1 MVETSQTAPPD
12 GMRGGQNPGS
22 GPAPQTHTRS
32 VAAPDP
38 GVAPDP
44 GTAVGAAGG
53 PLAGVRVLEL
63 GSLIAGPFAGRQ
75 LADFGAE
82 VIKIESPDRPD
93 PMREWGRARIEGHTL
108 WWSVQSRGKKCVTLD
123 LKSPRGRELFLEL
136 CKEAD
141 VILENFRPGT
151 LEKLGLSPDVL
162 WQTNPGLVIARVS
175 GYGQTG
181 PDANK
186 PGYASVAEA
195 RGGLRHLNGYPD
207 QAPPRTG
214 ISLGDSL
221 ASLYA
226 LQGILLALYWRDA
239 RGGTGQVVDVSLV
252 ESCFS
257 LLESAVPDY
266 AAAGIVPGPSGSG
279 LKGIAPSN
287 IFRSSDG
294 KWVVIA
300 ANQDSVFVRLAAAM
314 GMPELVSDPRYS
326 NHASRGANQDEL
338 EQLIA
343 QWAAGFSHGDLV
355 ACLDRHSVPNST
367 VSTIEDIFEDPQ
379 LRARGMLVEVPDEQ
393 LGAVVQPG
401 VIPKLSRTGG
411 GIAWNGPLVPGSHNS
426 DIYAGL
432 LKLSAEELQDA
443 KDEGAI

>member
-1 MVETSQTAPPD
+1 MVKVSETAASGGRPSAAAEPEAPRTA
-12 GMRGGQNPGS
+12 
-22 GPAPQTHTRS
+22 
-32 VAAPDP
+32 
-38 GVAPDP
+38 
-44 GTAVGAAGG
+44 G

-82 VIKIESPDRPD
+82 VIKIESPSRPD
-93 PMREWGRARIEGHTL
+93 PMREWGRAQVQGHTL

-123 LKSPRGRELFLEL
+123 LKAARGRELFLEL

-141 VILENFRPGT
+141 VLLENFRPGT
-151 LEKLGLSPDVL
+151 LENLGLAPEEL
-162 WQTNPGLVIARVS
+162 WKVNPGLIIARVS

-181 PDANK
+181 PDAQK

-195 RGGLRHLNGYPD
+195 RGGLRYLNGYPGE
-207 QAPPRTG
+207 APPRTG

-252 ESCFS
+252 EACFS

-266 AAAGIVPGPSGSG
+266 AAAGVVPTPSGSG

-287 IFRSSDG
+287 IFRSRDG

-314 GMPELVSDPRYS
+314 GQPELASDPRYS
-326 NHASRGANQDEL
+326 NHAARGVHQEEL
-338 EQLIA
+338 ESLIA
-343 QWAAGFSHGDLV
+343 EWAAGHGDDELTAV
-355 ACLDRHSVPNST
+355 LDRHSVPNSP
-367 VSTIEDIFEDPQ
+367 VSSIEDIFSDPQ
-379 LRARGMLVEVPDEQ
+379 LRARNMLVEVHDEE
-393 LGAVVQPG
+393 LGTVVQPG
-401 VIPKLSRTGG
+401 IIPRLTHSAG
-411 GIAWNGPLVPGSHNS
+411 GIGWSGPLSPGSHNRAV
-426 DIYAGL
+426 YGGL
-432 LKLSAEELQDA
+432 LGLSEEELQDA

>member
-1 MVETSQTAPPD
+1 MVNLSETPT
-12 GMRGGQNPGS
+12 RGGAASALTDVEPS
-22 GPAPQTHTRS
+22 PAT
-32 VAAPDP
+32 
-38 GVAPDP
+38 
-44 GTAVGAAGG
+44 G

-93 PMREWGRARIEGHTL
+93 PMREWGRAQVHGHTL

-123 LKSPRGRELFLEL
+123 LKTARGRELFLEL
-136 CKEAD
+136 CREAD
-141 VILENFRPGT
+141 VLLENFRPGT
-151 LEKLGLSPDVL
+151 LENLGLAPEEL
-162 WQTNPGLVIARVS
+162 WKINPGLVIARVS

-181 PDANK
+181 PDAQK

-195 RGGLRHLNGYPD
+195 RGGLRYLNGYPD

-252 ESCFS
+252 EACFS

-266 AAAGIVPGPSGSG
+266 AAAGVVPGPSGSG

-300 ANQDSVFVRLAAAM
+300 ANQDSVFVRLTAAM
-314 GMPELVSDPRYS
+314 GRPELASDARFS
-326 NHASRGANQDEL
+326 THTARGVHQGDL
-338 EQLIA
+338 ESLIA
-343 QWAAGFSHGDLV
+343 EWAAGYTDAELTGI
-355 ACLDRHSVPNST
+355 LDRHAVPNSP
-367 VSTIEDIFEDPQ
+367 VSSIEDIFADPQ
-379 LRARGMLVEVPDEQ
+379 LRARGMLVEVPDEE

-401 VIPKLSRTGG
+401 IVPRLTRSAG
-411 GIAWNGPLVPGSHNS
+411 GIGWNGPLSPGAHNQAVFG
-426 DIYAGL
+426 DL
-432 LKLSAEELQDA
+432 LGLSAEELRKA

>member
-1 MVETSQTAPPD
+1 MKVFETGTKD
-12 GMRGGQNPGS
+12 RGK
-22 GPAPQTHTRS
+22 
-32 VAAPDP
+32 D
-38 GVAPDP
+38 
-44 GTAVGAAGG
+44 AAGEDGHTIAQETPSTPAGRTETTGDGAG

-75 LADFGAE
+75 MADFGAE
-82 VIKIESPDRPD
+82 VIKVESPSRPD
-93 PMREWGRARIEGHTL
+93 PMREWGRARVNDHPL

-123 LKSPRGRELFLEL
+123 LKAPRGREIFLEL

-151 LEKLGLSPDVL
+151 MEKLGLGPDEL
-162 WQTNPGLVIARVS
+162 WKINPGLIIARVS

-181 PDANK
+181 PEASK

-195 RGGLRHLNGYPD
+195 RSGLRHLNGYPD
-207 QAPPRTG
+207 QPPPRTG

-221 ASLYA
+221 GSLYA

-252 ESCFS
+252 EACFS

-266 AAAGIVPGPSGSG
+266 AATGIVPGPSGSG

-287 IFRSSDG
+287 IFQSSDG

-314 GMPELVSDPRYS
+314 DMPGLAEDPRYRDHAQRGRNQEELESIIAEWANQYSAGELVSLLDQ
-326 NHASRGANQDEL
+326 HA
-338 EQLIA
+338 
-343 QWAAGFSHGDLV
+343 
-355 ACLDRHSVPNST
+355 VPNST
-367 VSTIEDIFEDPQ
+367 VSTVEDIFEDPQ
-379 LRARGMLVEVPDEQ
+379 LKARDMLVKVADEE

-401 VIPKLSRTGG
+401 IVPKLTRSAGRIG
-411 GIAWNGPLVPGSHNS
+411 WNGPLVQGSHNA
-426 DIYAGL
+426 DVYQGL
-432 LKLSAEELQDA
+432 LNLTEEELQNA
-443 KDEGAI
+443 RSEGAI

>member
-1 MVETSQTAPPD
+1 MVKVSETAT
-12 GMRGGQNPGS
+12 RGGQP
-22 GPAPQTHTRS
+22 
-32 VAAPDP
+32 
-38 GVAPDP
+38 
-44 GTAVGAAGG
+44 GAAAGTG
-53 PLAGVRVLEL
+53 IPHSAAPLAGVRVLEL

-75 LADFGAE
+75 MADFGAE
-82 VIKIESPDRPD
+82 VIKIESPSRPD
-93 PMREWGRARIEGHTL
+93 PMREWGRARVHGHTL

-123 LKSPRGRELFLEL
+123 LKAPRGRELFLEL
-136 CKEAD
+136 CREAD
-141 VILENFRPGT
+141 VLLENFRPGT
-151 LEKLGLSPDVL
+151 LEHLGLAPEEL
-162 WQTNPGLVIARVS
+162 WKVNPGLIIARVS

-181 PDANK
+181 PDAQK

-195 RGGLRHLNGYPD
+195 RGGLRYLNGYPD

-252 ESCFS
+252 EACFS

-266 AAAGIVPGPSGSG
+266 AAAGVVPGPSGSG

-314 GMPELVSDPRYS
+314 GRPELPSDPRYS
-326 NHASRGANQDEL
+326 NHAARGVHQEEL
-338 EQLIA
+338 ESLIA
-343 QWAAGFSHGDLV
+343 EWAAGYSEHELTSD
-355 ACLDRHSVPNST
+355 LDRHSVPNSP
-367 VSTIEDIFEDPQ
+367 VSSIEEIYADPQ
-379 LRARGMLVEVPDEQ
+379 LRAREMLVELQDEE
-393 LGAVVQPG
+393 LGTVVQPG
-401 VIPKLSRTGG
+401 IVPRLTRSAG
-411 GIAWNGPLVPGSHNS
+411 GIAWSGPLTPGSHNGA
-426 DIYAGL
+426 IYGGL
-432 LKLSAEELQDA
+432 LGLSDEELQDA

>member
-1 MVETSQTAPPD
+1 MAKVSETTT
-12 GMRGGQNPGS
+12 RG
-22 GPAPQTHTRS
+22 
-32 VAAPDP
+32 AAPRT
-38 GVAPDP
+38 AARPDRP
-44 GTAVGAAGG
+44 DAAG

-93 PMREWGRARIEGHTL
+93 PMREWGRARVQGHTL

-123 LKSPRGRELFLEL
+123 LKSPRGRGLFLEL

-151 LEKLGLSPDVL
+151 LEKLALAPEEL
-162 WQTNPGLVIARVS
+162 WKVNPGLIIARVS

-181 PDANK
+181 PDAQK

-195 RGGLRHLNGYPD
+195 RGGLRYLNGYPD

-252 ESCFS
+252 EACFS

-266 AAAGIVPGPSGSG
+266 AATGVVPGPSGSG

-314 GMPELVSDPRYS
+314 GRPELASDARYS
-326 NHASRGANQDEL
+326 NHAARGAHQEEL
-338 EQLIA
+338 ESLIA
-343 QWAAGFSHGDLV
+343 EWAAGFRHEELTSL
-355 ACLDRHSVPNST
+355 LDGYSVPNSP
-367 VSTIEDIFEDPQ
+367 VSSIEDIFEDPQ

-393 LGAVVQPG
+393 LGTVVQPG
-401 VIPKLSRTGG
+401 IIPKLTRSTGEIG
-411 GIAWNGPLVPGSHNS
+411 WNGPLVPGSHNR
-426 DIYAGL
+426 DIYGGL
-432 LKLSAEELQDA
+432 LKLSDKELQDA

>member
-1 MVETSQTAPPD
+1 
-12 GMRGGQNPGS
+12 MRGGQDPDS
-22 GPAPQTHTRS
+22 GPVAEVHAHDG
-32 VAAPDP
+32 AAPDR
-38 GVAPDP
+38 GHGIEA
-44 GTAVGAAGG
+44 GAG

-93 PMREWGRARIEGHTL
+93 PMREWGRARIDGHTL

-123 LKSPRGRELFLEL
+123 LKSPRGRELFLDL
-136 CKEAD
+136 CREAD

-162 WQTNPGLVIARVS
+162 WQSNPGLIIARVS

-239 RGGTGQVVDVSLV
+239 KGGTGQIVDVSLV

-266 AAAGIVPGPSGSG
+266 AAAGVVPGPSGSG

-287 IFRSSDG
+287 IFQSSDG

-314 GMPELVSDPRYS
+314 GVPQLASDPRYN
-326 NHASRGANQDEL
+326 NHASRGANQEEL
-338 EQLIA
+338 EQRIA
-343 QWAAGFSHGDLV
+343 EWAAGFNHGDLV
-355 ACLDRHSVPNST
+355 ACLDRHAVPNST

-401 VIPKLSRTGG
+401 VVPKLSRTSG
-411 GIAWNGPLVPGSHNS
+411 GIAWNGPLVPGAHNG
-426 DIYAGL
+426 DVYAGL
-432 LKLSAEELQDA
+432 LNLSAEQLQDA

>member
-1 MVETSQTAPPD
+1 MVKVSETAT
-12 GMRGGQNPGS
+12 RGGEP
-22 GPAPQTHTRS
+22 
-32 VAAPDP
+32 
-38 GVAPDP
+38 
-44 GTAVGAAGG
+44 GAASDTESPHGVG

-82 VIKIESPDRPD
+82 VIKIEAPSRPD
-93 PMREWGRARIEGHTL
+93 PMREWGRARVQGHTL

-136 CKEAD
+136 CQEAD
-141 VILENFRPGT
+141 VLLENFRPGT
-151 LEKLGLSPDVL
+151 LENLGLAPEEL
-162 WQTNPGLVIARVS
+162 WQVNPGLIIARVS

-181 PDANK
+181 PDAQK

-195 RGGLRHLNGYPD
+195 RGGLRYLNGYPD

-252 ESCFS
+252 EACFS

-266 AAAGIVPGPSGSG
+266 AAEKVVPGPSGSG

-287 IFRSSDG
+287 IFRSGDG

-314 GMPELVSDPRYS
+314 GRPEMASDPHYS
-326 NHASRGANQDEL
+326 NHASRGVHQEEL
-338 EQLIA
+338 ESLIA
-343 QWAAGFSHGDLV
+343 EWAAGYGHDELTAV
-355 ACLDRHSVPNST
+355 LDRHAVPNSP
-367 VSTIEDIFEDPQ
+367 VSSIEDIFADPQ
-379 LRARGMLVEVPDEQ
+379 LRARGMLVEVPDEE
-393 LGAVVQPG
+393 LGVLVQPG
-401 VIPKLSRTGG
+401 IVPRLTRSAGEIGWS
-411 GIAWNGPLVPGSHNS
+411 GPLTPGSHNRA
-426 DIYAGL
+426 IYEGL
-432 LKLSAEELQDA
+432 LGLSEDELQAA

>member
-1 MVETSQTAPPD
+1 M
-12 GMRGGQNPGS
+12 
-22 GPAPQTHTRS
+22 
-32 VAAPDP
+32 
-38 GVAPDP
+38 
-44 GTAVGAAGG
+44 

-93 PMREWGRARIEGHTL
+93 PMREWGRARVDGHTL

-136 CKEAD
+136 CEEAD

-151 LEKLGLSPDVL
+151 LEKLGLSPEEV
-162 WQTNPGLVIARVS
+162 WRVNPGLIIARVS

-181 PDANK
+181 PDAHK

-195 RGGLRHLNGYPD
+195 RGGLRYLNGYPD

-252 ESCFS
+252 EACFS

-266 AAAGIVPGPSGSG
+266 AATGVVPGPSGSG

-287 IFRSSDG
+287 IFRSADG

-314 GMPELVSDPRYS
+314 GRSELASDARYS
-326 NHASRGANQDEL
+326 NHAARGVHQEEL
-338 EQLIA
+338 ESLIA
-343 QWAAGFSHGDLV
+343 EWAAGYNHDELTSL
-355 ACLDRHSVPNST
+355 LDRHSVPNSP
-367 VSTIEDIFEDPQ
+367 VSSIEDIFADPQ
-379 LRARGMLVEVPDEQ
+379 LRARGMLVDVPDEQ
-393 LGAVVQPG
+393 LGTVVQPG
-401 VIPKLSRTGG
+401 IIPKLTRSAGEIG
-411 GIAWNGPLVPGSHNS
+411 WSGPLTPGFHNR
-426 DIYAGL
+426 DIYEGL
-432 LKLSAEELQDA
+432 LGLSDKDLQDA
-443 KDEGAI
+443 RAEGAI

>member
-1 MVETSQTAPPD
+1 MVKVSETPPQD
-12 GMRGGQNPGS
+12 
-22 GPAPQTHTRS
+22 HTS
-32 VAAPDP
+32 
-38 GVAPDP
+38 
-44 GTAVGAAGG
+44 TAVSVPDARQGEG

-82 VIKIESPDRPD
+82 VIKIESPNRPD
-93 PMREWGRARIEGHTL
+93 PMREWGRARVEGHTL

-136 CKEAD
+136 CEEAD

-151 LEKLGLSPDVL
+151 LEKLGLSPEEL
-162 WQTNPGLVIARVS
+162 WRVNPGLIIARVS

-181 PDANK
+181 PEAHK

-195 RGGLRHLNGYPD
+195 RGGLRYLNGYPD

-252 ESCFS
+252 EACFS

-266 AAAGIVPGPSGSG
+266 AASGVVPGPSGSG

-287 IFRSSDG
+287 IFRSADG

-300 ANQDSVFVRLAAAM
+300 ANQDSVFVRLVAAM
-314 GMPELVSDPRYS
+314 GRSELASDARYS
-326 NHASRGANQDEL
+326 NHSARGAHQEEL
-338 EQLIA
+338 ESLIA
-343 QWAAGFSHGDLV
+343 EWAAGFNHDELISV
-355 ACLDRHSVPNST
+355 LDRHSVPNSP
-367 VSTIEDIFEDPQ
+367 VSSIEDIFEDPQ
-379 LRARGMLVEVPDEQ
+379 LRARGMLVNVPDEQ
-393 LGAVVQPG
+393 LGSVVQPG
-401 VIPKLSRTGG
+401 IIPKLTRSAGAIG
-411 GIAWNGPLVPGSHNS
+411 WSGPLTPGSHNR
-426 DIYAGL
+426 DIYEGL
-432 LKLSAEELQDA
+432 LGLSDKDLQDA
-443 KDEGAI
+443 KEEGTI

>member
-1 MVETSQTAPPD
+1 MAKVSETTT
-12 GMRGGQNPGS
+12 RG
-22 GPAPQTHTRS
+22 
-32 VAAPDP
+32 AAPRT
-38 GVAPDP
+38 AARPDCP
-44 GTAVGAAGG
+44 DAAG

-93 PMREWGRARIEGHTL
+93 PMREWGRARVQGHTL

-123 LKSPRGRELFLEL
+123 LKSPRGRGLFLEL

-151 LEKLGLSPDVL
+151 LEKLALAPEEL
-162 WQTNPGLVIARVS
+162 WKVNPGLIIARVS

-181 PDANK
+181 PDAQK

-195 RGGLRHLNGYPD
+195 RGGLRYLNGYPD

-252 ESCFS
+252 EACFS

-266 AAAGIVPGPSGSG
+266 AATGVVPGPSGSG

-314 GMPELVSDPRYS
+314 GRPELASDARYS
-326 NHASRGANQDEL
+326 NHAARGAHQEEL
-338 EQLIA
+338 ESLIA
-343 QWAAGFSHGDLV
+343 EWAAGFRHEELTSL
-355 ACLDRHSVPNST
+355 LDGYSVPNSP
-367 VSTIEDIFEDPQ
+367 VSSIEDIFEDPQ

-393 LGAVVQPG
+393 LGTVVQPG
-401 VIPKLSRTGG
+401 IIPKLTRSTGEIG
-411 GIAWNGPLVPGSHNS
+411 WSGPLVPGSHNR
-426 DIYAGL
+426 DIYGGL
-432 LKLSAEELQDA
+432 LKLSDKELQDA

>member
-1 MVETSQTAPPD
+1 MAKVSETSTQGDSP
-12 GMRGGQNPGS
+12 R
-22 GPAPQTHTRS
+22 PALQPVRPH
-32 VAAPDP
+32 
-38 GVAPDP
+38 
-44 GTAVGAAGG
+44 GAG

-93 PMREWGRARIEGHTL
+93 PMREWGRARVRGHTL

-136 CKEAD
+136 CREAD

-151 LEKLGLSPDVL
+151 LEKLGLAPEEL
-162 WQTNPGLVIARVS
+162 WKVNPGLIIARVS

-181 PDANK
+181 PDAQK

-195 RGGLRHLNGYPD
+195 RGGLRYLNGYPD
-207 QAPPRTG
+207 QAPPRSG

-239 RGGTGQVVDVSLV
+239 RGGTGQIVDVSLV
-252 ESCFS
+252 EACFS

-266 AAAGIVPGPSGSG
+266 AATGLIPGPSGSG

-300 ANQDSVFVRLAAAM
+300 ANQNSVFVRLAAAM
-314 GMPELVSDPRYS
+314 GRPELASDARYG
-326 NHASRGANQDEL
+326 NHAARGAHQDQL
-338 EQLIA
+338 ESLIA
-343 QWAAGFSHGDLV
+343 EWAAGFSHEELT
-355 ACLDRHSVPNST
+355 ALLDRHAVPNSP
-367 VSTIEDIFEDPQ
+367 VSSIEDIFEDRQ
-379 LRARGMLVEVPDEQ
+379 LRARGMLVDVPDEH
-393 LGAVVQPG
+393 LGTVVQPG
-401 VIPKLSRTGG
+401 IIPRLTRSAGE
-411 GIAWNGPLVPGSHNS
+411 ISWSGPLTPGSHNR
-426 DIYAGL
+426 DIYGGL
-432 LKLSAEELQDA
+432 LRLSDKELQDA

>member
-1 MVETSQTAPPD
+1 MVNVYD
-12 GMRGGQNPGS
+12 
-22 GPAPQTHTRS
+22 
-32 VAAPDP
+32 
-38 GVAPDP
+38 
-44 GTAVGAAGG
+44 TAVRGDEPSTDPESSPQPTPG

-82 VIKIESPDRPD
+82 VIKIESPSRPD
-93 PMREWGRARIEGHTL
+93 PMREWGRARVHGHTL

-123 LKSPRGRELFLEL
+123 LKAPRGRELFLEL
-136 CKEAD
+136 CQEAD

-151 LEKLGLSPDVL
+151 LEKLGLGPDEL
-162 WQTNPGLVIARVS
+162 WKANPGLIIARVS

-181 PDANK
+181 PDAQK

-195 RGGLRHLNGYPD
+195 RGGLRFLNGYPD

-252 ESCFS
+252 EACFS

-266 AAAGIVPGPSGSG
+266 AAAGVVPGPSGSG

-314 GMPELVSDPRYS
+314 GRPELVSDTRYS
-326 NHASRGANQDEL
+326 NHTARGTHQEALESLIAEWAASHSHDEL
-338 EQLIA
+338 T
-343 QWAAGFSHGDLV
+343 SV
-355 ACLDRHSVPNST
+355 LDRHAVPNSP
-367 VSTIEDIFEDPQ
+367 VSSIEDIFADPQ

-393 LGAVVQPG
+393 LGTVVQPG
-401 VIPKLSRTGG
+401 IIPRLTRSAGQIG
-411 GIAWNGPLVPGSHNS
+411 WSGPLTPGSHNR
-426 DIYAGL
+426 DVYEGL
-432 LKLSAEELQDA
+432 LKLSGGELQQA
-443 KDEGAI
+443 RDEGAI

>member
-1 MVETSQTAPPD
+1 MVKVSETPTHDDTSSAVSVPD
-12 GMRGGQNPGS
+12 V
-22 GPAPQTHTRS
+22 PQQ
-32 VAAPDP
+32 AM
-38 GVAPDP
+38 
-44 GTAVGAAGG
+44 

-93 PMREWGRARIEGHTL
+93 PMREWGRARVDGHTL

-136 CKEAD
+136 CEEAD

-151 LEKLGLSPDVL
+151 LEKLGLSPEEV
-162 WQTNPGLVIARVS
+162 WRVNPGLIIARVS

-181 PDANK
+181 PDAHK

-195 RGGLRHLNGYPD
+195 RGGLRYLNGYPD

-252 ESCFS
+252 EACFS

-266 AAAGIVPGPSGSG
+266 AATGVVPGPSGSG

-287 IFRSSDG
+287 IFRSADG

-314 GMPELVSDPRYS
+314 GRSELASDARYS
-326 NHASRGANQDEL
+326 NHAARGMHQEEL
-338 EQLIA
+338 ESLIA
-343 QWAAGFSHGDLV
+343 EWAAGYNHDELTSL
-355 ACLDRHSVPNST
+355 LDRHSVPNSP
-367 VSTIEDIFEDPQ
+367 VSSIEDIFADPQ
-379 LRARGMLVEVPDEQ
+379 LRARGMLVDVPDEQ
-393 LGAVVQPG
+393 LGTVVQPG
-401 VIPKLSRTGG
+401 IIPKLTRSAGEIG
-411 GIAWNGPLVPGSHNS
+411 WSGPLTPGFHNR
-426 DIYAGL
+426 DIYEGL
-432 LKLSAEELQDA
+432 LGLSDKDLQDA
-443 KDEGAI
+443 RAEGAI

>member
-1 MVETSQTAPPD
+1 MVKVFETAS
-12 GMRGGQNPGS
+12 RGGEP
-22 GPAPQTHTRS
+22 
-32 VAAPDP
+32 
-38 GVAPDP
+38 
-44 GTAVGAAGG
+44 GAAAGTG
-53 PLAGVRVLEL
+53 IPHTAAPLAGVRVLEL

-75 LADFGAE
+75 MADFGAE
-82 VIKIESPDRPD
+82 VIKIESPSRPD
-93 PMREWGRARIEGHTL
+93 PMREWGRARVHGHTL

-123 LKSPRGRELFLEL
+123 LKAPRGREIFLEL
-136 CKEAD
+136 CREAD
-141 VILENFRPGT
+141 VLLENFRPGT
-151 LEKLGLSPDVL
+151 LEHLGLAPEEL
-162 WQTNPGLVIARVS
+162 WKVTPGLIIARVS

-181 PDANK
+181 PDAQK

-195 RGGLRHLNGYPD
+195 RGGLRYLNGYPD

-252 ESCFS
+252 EACFS

-266 AAAGIVPGPSGSG
+266 AAAGVIPGPSESG

-314 GMPELVSDPRYS
+314 GRPELPSDPRYS
-326 NHASRGANQDEL
+326 NHAARGVHQEEL
-338 EQLIA
+338 ESLIA
-343 QWAAGFSHGDLV
+343 GWAAGYSEPELTSL
-355 ACLDRHSVPNST
+355 LDRHSVPNSP
-367 VSTIEDIFEDPQ
+367 VSSIEEIFADPQ
-379 LRARGMLVEVPDEQ
+379 LRAREMLVEVQDEE
-393 LGAVVQPG
+393 LGTVVQPG
-401 VIPKLSRTGG
+401 IVPRLTRSAG
-411 GIAWNGPLVPGSHNS
+411 GIAWSGPLTPGSHNGA
-426 DIYAGL
+426 IYGGL
-432 LKLSAEELQDA
+432 LGLSDEELQDA

>member
-1 MVETSQTAPPD
+1 MVKVSETPTQDATSAAVSVPD
-12 GMRGGQNPGS
+12 V
-22 GPAPQTHTRS
+22 PQ
-32 VAAPDP
+32 
-38 GVAPDP
+38 
-44 GTAVGAAGG
+44 GTG

-82 VIKIESPDRPD
+82 VIKIESPNRPD
-93 PMREWGRARIEGHTL
+93 PMREWGRARVEGHTL

-136 CKEAD
+136 CEEAD

-151 LEKLGLSPDVL
+151 LEKLGLSPEEV
-162 WQTNPGLVIARVS
+162 WRVNPGLIIARVS

-181 PDANK
+181 PDAHK

-195 RGGLRHLNGYPD
+195 RGGLRYLNGYPG

-252 ESCFS
+252 EACFS
-257 LLESAVPDY
+257 LLESAVPDF
-266 AAAGIVPGPSGSG
+266 AASGVVPGPSGSG

-287 IFRSSDG
+287 IFRSADG

-314 GMPELVSDPRYS
+314 GRSELASDVRYN
-326 NHASRGANQDEL
+326 NHTARGIHQEEL
-338 EQLIA
+338 ESLIA
-343 QWAAGFSHGDLV
+343 EWAAGFNHDELTSV
-355 ACLDRHSVPNST
+355 LDRHSVPNSP
-367 VSTIEDIFEDPQ
+367 VSSIEDIFEDPQ
-379 LRARGMLVEVPDEQ
+379 LRARGMLVEVPDEH
-393 LGAVVQPG
+393 LGSVVQPG
-401 VIPKLSRTGG
+401 IIPKLTRSAGEIG
-411 GIAWNGPLVPGSHNS
+411 WSGPLTPGFHNR
-426 DIYAGL
+426 DIYEGL
-432 LKLSAEELQDA
+432 LGLSDKDLQDA
-443 KDEGAI
+443 KAEGAI

>member
-1 MVETSQTAPPD
+1 MVNVPAAA
-12 GMRGGQNPGS
+12 MRGGES
-22 GPAPQTHTRS
+22 RAS
-32 VAAPDP
+32 
-38 GVAPDP
+38 
-44 GTAVGAAGG
+44 TASDLRHADG

-82 VIKIESPDRPD
+82 VIKIESPNRPD
-93 PMREWGRARIEGHTL
+93 PIAGMGEDPVNGHPL

-123 LKSPRGRELFLEL
+123 LKSKRGRELFLEL
-136 CKEAD
+136 CRDAD
-141 VILENFRPGT
+141 VLLENFRPGT
-151 LEKLGLSPDVL
+151 LENLGLAPEEL
-162 WQTNPGLVIARVS
+162 WKANPGLIVARVS

-181 PDANK
+181 PDAQK

-195 RGGLRHLNGYPD
+195 RGGLRYLNGYPD

-252 ESCFS
+252 EACFS

-287 IFRSSDG
+287 IFRSNDG

-314 GMPELVSDPRYS
+314 RRPELASDARYS
-326 NHASRGANQDEL
+326 NHAARGINQEEL
-338 EQLIA
+338 ESLIA
-343 QWAAGFSHGDLV
+343 EWAAGYNHDELTAV
-355 ACLDRHSVPNST
+355 LDRHSVPNSP
-367 VSTIEDIFEDPQ
+367 VSSIEDIFADPQ
-379 LRARGMLVEVPDEQ
+379 LRARGMLVEVP
-393 LGAVVQPG
+393 GR
-401 VIPKLSRTGG
+401 RTGHRGPARDCSPADAQRG
-411 GIAWNGPLVPGSHNS
+411 GHRLERSANS
-426 DIYAGL
+426 GVA
-432 LKLSAEELQDA
+432 
-443 KDEGAI
+443 

>member
-1 MVETSQTAPPD
+1 MANVSETATTAAGVSAQPT
-12 GMRGGQNPGS
+12 GQQG
-22 GPAPQTHTRS
+22 
-32 VAAPDP
+32 AAPL
-38 GVAPDP
+38 V
-44 GTAVGAAGG
+44 
-53 PLAGVRVLEL
+53 GVRVLEL

-93 PMREWGRARIEGHTL
+93 PMREWGRGRLKNHTL

-123 LKSPRGRELFLEL
+123 LKAPRGRELFLEL
-136 CKEAD
+136 CREAD

-151 LEKLGLSPDVL
+151 LEKLGLSPEEL
-162 WQTNPGLVIARVS
+162 WKANPRLIIARVS

-181 PDANK
+181 PDAQK

-195 RGGLRHLNGYPD
+195 RGGLRYLNGYPD

-226 LQGILLALYWRDA
+226 LQGILMALYWRDA

-252 ESCFS
+252 EACFS

-266 AAAGIVPGPSGSG
+266 AASGVVPGPSGSG

-287 IFRSSDG
+287 IFRSGDG

-314 GMPELVSDPRYS
+314 GRPELASDARYS
-326 NHASRGANQDEL
+326 NHTARGAHQEEL
-338 EQLIA
+338 ESLIA
-343 QWAAGFSHGDLV
+343 EWAGGFSHEELT
-355 ACLDRHSVPNST
+355 ALLDRHSVPNSP
-367 VSTIEDIFEDPQ
+367 VSSIEDIFDDPQ
-379 LRARGMLVEVPDEQ
+379 LQAREMLVDVPDDR
-393 LGAVVQPG
+393 LGSVIQPG
-401 VIPKLSRTGG
+401 IVPKLTRSAG
-411 GIAWNGPLVPGSHNS
+411 GIGWSGPLQPGSHNR
-426 DIYAGL
+426 DVYGGL
-432 LKLSAEELQDA
+432 LKLSDEELQHA
-443 KDEGAI
+443 KEQGAI